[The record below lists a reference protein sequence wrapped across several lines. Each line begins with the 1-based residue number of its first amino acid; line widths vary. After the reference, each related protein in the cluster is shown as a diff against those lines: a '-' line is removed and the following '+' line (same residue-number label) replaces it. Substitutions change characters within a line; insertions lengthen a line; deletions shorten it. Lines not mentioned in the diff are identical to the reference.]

1 MVLTLLLP
9 LLPPAACVDTWVS
22 VYVCVLSGDTRP
34 CQAVV
39 DAAKGATL
47 LVHEATFE
55 DELQEEAVAKRHS
68 TTAEALGVAAAAGAY
83 RTLLTHFSTRY
94 PRIPVMKPPVPMG
107 EEEAAEGGGG
117 SDLAALGSVL
127 VAFDFM
133 TVNLADLAWMPR
145 MLPVLDELFK
155 EEEAV
160 YMEADDAGAEGGGG
174 GAE

>member
-1 MVLTLLLP
+1 VIN
-9 LLPPAACVDTWVS
+9 
-22 VYVCVLSGDTRP
+22 
-34 CQAVV
+34 
-39 DAAKGATL
+39 AAKDATL

-55 DELQEEAVAKRHS
+55 DELQDEAITKKHS
-68 TTAEALGVAAAAGAY
+68 TTAEALEVAAAAGAY

-94 PRIPVMKPPVPMG
+94 PRIPVMKPPVSVS
-107 EEEAAEGGGG
+107 EEGAAAAEGAGG

-155 EEEAV
+155 EEAAV
-160 YMEADDAGAEGGGG
+160 YMEADDGDGAEGAEGG
-174 GAE
+174 AE